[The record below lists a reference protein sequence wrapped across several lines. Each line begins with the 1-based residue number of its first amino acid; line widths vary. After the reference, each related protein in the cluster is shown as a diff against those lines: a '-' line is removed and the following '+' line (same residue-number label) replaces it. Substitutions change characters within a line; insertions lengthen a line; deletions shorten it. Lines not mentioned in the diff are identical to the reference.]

1 LRRSDPQ
8 CYDEGMSQLSQIS
21 LEALTTALRTILDP
35 ETKKDI
41 VSTNKVKDLKLGS
54 DGMVSLRVVLGAQ
67 AQVFKDKIK
76 SEVEAAVRSVAGVKG
91 VQVTVGPDA
100 AAMKAASAGAPTQG
114 AIPGVATIIAVSSG
128 KGGVGKSTVAVNL
141 ATALAMDGAR
151 VGLMDAD
158 VYGPNVPTMMGV
170 TDQPKMIQDPVRGE
184 LFVPPTAHGVK
195 VMSMGFLVPGDQP
208 MVWRGPMLHSVVSQF
223 CHKVEWGT
231 LDYLVVDMPP
241 GTGDVQLSL
250 AQLVPVT
257 GAVLVSTPQE
267 VSMQDVRKAYNM
279 FEKVR
284 VPVVGFVENMSF
296 FKCDGCDKKHYLFGS
311 EGGKMLAKKYGVDLL
326 AQLPMVPRVREGGD
340 EGRPIVMNYPQSEI
354 AQEFRTLARSI
365 VAKIATNVRDT
376 GTDPTASIQVG
387 KFT

>member
-1 LRRSDPQ
+1 
-8 CYDEGMSQLSQIS
+8 MSQLSQIS
-21 LEALTTALRTILDP
+21 LEALTNALRTIQDP
-35 ETKKDI
+35 LGGTETKKDL
-41 VSTNKVKDLKLGS
+41 VSLNKIKDLKLGS
-54 DGMVSLRVVLGAQ
+54 DGTVSLRVVLGAQ

-76 SEVEAAVRSVAGVKG
+76 SEVETAVRSVSGVKN
-91 VQVTVGPDA
+91 VQVTVGSDA
-100 AAMKAASAGAPTQG
+100 PAGAARGAPNSAKAGAPTQG

-170 TDQPKMIQDPVRGE
+170 TDQPKMVQDPVRGE
-184 LFVPPTAHGVK
+184 MFVPPSAHGVK

-231 LDYLVVDMPP
+231 LDYLIVDMPP

-257 GAVLVSTPQE
+257 GSVLVTTPQE

-296 FKCDGCDKKHYLFGS
+296 FKCDGCEKKHYPFGQ

-340 EGRPIVMNYPQSEI
+340 EGRPVVMGDPQSEI
-354 AQEFRTLARSI
+354 ARAFRELART
-365 VAKIATNVRDT
+365 VVQKIAASVCET
-376 GTDPTASIQVG
+376 GTDPTQSVQVG
-387 KFT
+387 KFS